1 MGQYLVTGGAGFIG
15 GHFVELAIEAGH
27 SVVTLDALTYAG
39 NRANLSSV
47 EGNPKHSF
55 VHGSINDGELIRRLL
70 AKHRPSAVINFAA
83 ESHVDRSIDGPDAFV
98 KTNINGTFELIKA
111 CREYWS
117 DHLGGASD
125 GFRLLHVST
134 DEVYGSIETGKFTEA
149 SRYAPNSPYAASK
162 AAADHLVRA
171 FHVTYGLPI
180 IITNCGNNYG
190 TRQFPEKLIPHMVL
204 SALNG
209 APLPVYG
216 DGLQVR
222 NWLYVDD
229 HCNALL
235 RVLAGGRSGETY
247 LIGGFSEESN
257 IDVIGAICEIL
268 DRKCPRSD
276 GRPYRN
282 QITHVADRPGHD
294 RRYAMD
300 ASKLTR
306 DLGWRPLIDFRSGL
320 TRTVDWY
327 LANKDWCDHVKS
339 GGYRLARIGLG
350 ETKESAT

>member
-1 MGQYLVTGGAGFIG
+1 MALYLVTGGAGFIG
-15 GHFVELAIEAGH
+15 SHFVELAIDAGH
-27 SVVTLDALTYAG
+27 SIVTLDALTYAG
-39 NRANLSSV
+39 NRDNLSAV
-47 EGNPKHSF
+47 EDNPRHSF
-55 VHGSINDGELIRRLL
+55 VHGSINDGELVRGLL
-70 AKHRPSAVINFAA
+70 AKYRPSGVINFAA

-98 KTNINGTFELIKA
+98 KTNIDGTFELIKA
-111 CREYWS
+111 CCEYWS
-117 DHLGGASD
+117 DHLDGARD

-134 DEVYGSIETGKFTEA
+134 DEVYGSIEKGKFTEE

-162 AAADHLVRA
+162 ASADHLVRA
-171 FHVTYGLPI
+171 FHATYGLPI

-222 NWLYVDD
+222 NWVYVDD

-235 RVLAGGRSGETY
+235 RVLADGRSGETY

-257 IDVIGAICEIL
+257 LDVIGAICAIL
-268 DRKCPRSD
+268 DDKCPRDD
-276 GRPYRN
+276 GKSYRN

-306 DLGWRPLIDFRSGL
+306 DLGWRPLVDFRDGL
-320 TRTVDWY
+320 TRTVNWY
-327 LANKDWCDHVKS
+327 LANKEWCDHVKS
-339 GGYRLARIGLG
+339 GGYRLGRIGLG
-350 ETKESAT
+350 ETNESAT

>member
-1 MGQYLVTGGAGFIG
+1 MARYLVTGGAGFIG
-15 GHFVELAIEAGH
+15 SHFVELAIEAGH
-27 SVVTLDALTYAG
+27 SIVTLDALTYAG
-39 NRANLSSV
+39 NLSNLSALSD
-47 EGNPKHSF
+47 NPRHNF
-55 VHGSINDGELIRRLL
+55 VHGSINDGSLVRSLL
-70 AKHRPSAVINFAA
+70 AKYQPEAVINFAA

-98 KTNINGTFELIKA
+98 KTNINGTFELIQA
-111 CREYWS
+111 CRGYWS
-117 DHLGGASD
+117 DLSSGARE

-134 DEVYGSIETGKFTEA
+134 DEVYGSIKEGKFTEA

-222 NWLYVDD
+222 NWLYVED
-229 HCNALL
+229 HCDALL
-235 RVLAGGRSGETY
+235 RILADGRSGETY

-257 IDVIGAICEIL
+257 IEVIRAICEIL
-268 DRKCPRSD
+268 DQKCPRDD
-276 GRPYRN
+276 GKSYRN
-282 QITHVADRPGHD
+282 QITHVR
-294 RRYAMD
+294 
-300 ASKLTR
+300 
-306 DLGWRPLIDFRSGL
+306 
-320 TRTVDWY
+320 
-327 LANKDWCDHVKS
+327 
-339 GGYRLARIGLG
+339 
-350 ETKESAT
+350 